1 MVPRPG
7 RRLGQNV
14 GVRFVVV
21 TTGRR
26 APLSELLRGDL
37 CAAHPGADVRRLRC
51 DPRLEQPVAPGDLL
65 VQHLEP
71 DGLRWGDLVMAFGAR
86 RAGWAVLPWMLD
98 ETGAGLGDVV
108 VLDDTFEV
116 TGPLEAFD
124 APGEVPAAR
133 ALHVDPQMGAW
144 GGFAPGLLA
153 IPAQHAGWAS
163 WWRQRVSTALRSSDP
178 LSGDPWWDLPQSTR
192 TIADPRYC
200 LSARTAAQI
209 EVGEGATGPVLV
221 DFAGLD
227 PRRPW
232 WFAPTEGDPE
242 VFLSESTGLRA
253 LCRARATRLL
263 AAGWT
268 PAVEAEP
275 PALPGV
281 PLTAEMRRWYRGRL
295 AAADGEGLPANPYVS
310 GEVARFL
317 DELRRSGVPEG
328 AGAGLHVDLM
338 MQRRE
343 DLRTAF
349 PHARWRDRRNFAR
362 WLWSN
367 GLREGDTTLLT
378 LPDPPRPA
386 PTVEVREGPR
396 PFGVNLVGYLG
407 ADLGLG
413 VAARRLQR
421 ALEAAGV
428 PQVQVSYDRTSSH
441 VRQPAAAELHAPYH
455 FNLMLITPEQ
465 LPLFVADV
473 GQDFLA
479 GHHNI
484 GLWYWECDVLTPRQ
498 QVSFAFVQEVWAA
511 TRYLWETFEAA
522 QRVPVRRIPPALVF
536 DEPQV
541 EPADRPRL
549 GLDDRFTFLFS
560 FDYLSVV
567 ERKNPAGLAEAY
579 RRAFP
584 DPAGGTRL
592 VLKSINGH
600 LFPEQRERLLDAV
613 SDRADIDVWD
623 RLLPAEER
631 LALMALADCYVSLH
645 RAEGLGLTMAEAMA
659 VGTPVIA
666 TGYSGNLDFMPEGS
680 ALLVPARIV
689 QVGPDQYY
697 PAHGHWAEP
706 DVEEAAALMRRVLDD
721 GALREALSR
730 QGRQALRAFSYEA
743 AGAAAREAL
752 LASWRSPSAVPVSSA
767 RT

>member
-1 MVPRPG
+1 
-7 RRLGQNV
+7 
-14 GVRFVVV
+14 VRFVVV

-26 APLSELLRGDL
+26 APLSELLRRDL
-37 CAAHPGADVRRLRC
+37 CAAHPGAEVRRLRC
-51 DPRLEQPVAPGDLL
+51 DPRLEHPVVAGDLL
-65 VQHLEP
+65 PQLLEP
-71 DGLRWGDLVMAFGAR
+71 DGVRWGDLVMAFGAR
-86 RAGWAVLPWMLD
+86 RAGWAVLPWLLAD
-98 ETGAGLGDVV
+98 AGEGLGDVV

-116 TGPLEAFD
+116 MGPLEVIDPLGD
-124 APGEVPAAR
+124 ALAAR
-133 ALHVDPQMGAW
+133 ALHVDPQLGAW

-153 IPAQHAGWAS
+153 IPARHSAWAS
-163 WWRQRVSTALRSSDP
+163 WWRQRVSAVLRSSEP
-178 LSGDPWWDLPQSTR
+178 LSADPWWDLPQATR
-192 TIADPRYC
+192 TIADPRCC
-200 LSARTAAQI
+200 LSARTAAEI
-209 EVGEGATGPVLV
+209 EVGEGATEPVLV

-232 WFAPTEGDPE
+232 WFAPPEGDPE
-242 VFLSESTGLRA
+242 VFLSDSAGVRA
-253 LCRARATRLL
+253 LCRARAARLL

-268 PAVEAEP
+268 PAVDTEP
-275 PALPGV
+275 PVLPGV

-295 AAADGEGLPANPYVS
+295 AAAGGDGLPANPYVP
-310 GEVARFL
+310 GEVVEFL
-317 DELRRSGVPEG
+317 DELRGAGDPEG
-328 AGAGLHVDLM
+328 AGAGLHVDLVM
-338 MQRRE
+338 RRRE
-343 DLRTAF
+343 DLRNAF
-349 PHARWRDRRNFAR
+349 PHARWRDRGNFTR

-367 GLREGDTTLLT
+367 GLHEGDTTLLT
-378 LPDPPRPA
+378 LPDPPRPS

-421 ALEAAGV
+421 ALEDAGV
-428 PQVQVSYDRTSSH
+428 PQAQVSYDRTSSH
-441 VRQPAAAELHAPYH
+441 VRQPSAGELHAPYH

-511 TRYLWETFEAA
+511 TRYLCETFEAA

-541 EPADRPRL
+541 GPTDRERL

-579 RRAFP
+579 RRAIP
-584 DPAGGTRL
+584 DPDGGTRL

-600 LFPEQRERLLDAV
+600 LFPEQRERLLDSV

-623 RLLPAEER
+623 ALLPAQER

-689 QVGPDQYY
+689 EVGPDQYY

-706 DVEEAAALMRRVLDD
+706 DVDEAAALMRRVVQD
-721 GALREALSR
+721 GGLRERLSR
-730 QGRQALRAFSYEA
+730 EGRQALRPFSFEA
-743 AGAAAREAL
+743 AGTAAREAL
-752 LASWRSPSAVPVSSA
+752 LASWRSPSAAPASSA